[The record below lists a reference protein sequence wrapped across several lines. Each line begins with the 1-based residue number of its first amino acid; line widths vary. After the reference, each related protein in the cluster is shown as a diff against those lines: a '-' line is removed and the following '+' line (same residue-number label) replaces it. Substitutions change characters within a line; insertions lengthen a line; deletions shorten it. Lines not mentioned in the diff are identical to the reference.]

1 MNKLCF
7 LIPLFVFLSCANGF
21 LDVKP
26 SIRQRVPKTLN
37 DYISLLDN
45 TSVMNVSS
53 HALGMIG
60 GDEIFISEPV
70 YNAFP
75 TGANYNYLKRAYVW
89 EENIFEGNEVN
100 LLDWNDGYKRILWAN
115 LALDGIERLTGTE
128 KESPEAAWAKGAAL
142 FHRAFNYYNLAQLF
156 CPVFDPDMNAPK
168 SGLPLR
174 LDPDLTMSVPRSNL
188 QETYER
194 IAEDISDALKL
205 LPDDSENIY
214 RPDKAAA
221 LALLARLQLQMGN
234 YQAAFDNAEQCL
246 ARHGSLLDYDT
257 VNPDQPLPFTSRGI
271 GNPEIIFM
279 SMLTG
284 NMGSYLRMLS
294 VQAVS
299 VNPDL
304 IALYEAGD
312 LRRTLFYGV
321 ADDGSF
327 NYRGSYDGYGRDS
340 YFTGLA
346 TDEVYLILAETA
358 ARLGNIPKALVA
370 LNRLRKHRFLP
381 VEFRPLEISDVEIL
395 LDSIV
400 VERRRELVLRGIRW
414 EDLRRLNKEE
424 RFAETLTRKLGERTF
439 TLEPGSK
446 RYVWPLP
453 LEAVQVGGYEQNIR

>member
-1 MNKLCF
+1 MNRLCF
-7 LIPLFVFLSCANGF
+7 LIPLFVFLSCGNEF

-45 TSVMNVSS
+45 TSVMNVTS

-60 GDEIFISEPV
+60 GDEIFVSEPV

-75 TGANYNYLKRAYVW
+75 TGVNYNYLKRAYIW

-115 LALDGIERLTGTE
+115 LTLDGIERLKGAE
-128 KESPEAAWAKGAAL
+128 KESPKAAWAKGTAL
-142 FHRAFNYYNLAQLF
+142 FYRAFNFYNLAQLF
-156 CPVFDPDMNAPK
+156 CAVFEPDMNAPK

-174 LDPDLTMSVPRSNL
+174 LDPDLTMSVPRSSL
-188 QETYER
+188 RETYEQ
-194 IAEDISDALKL
+194 ITEDISGALQL
-205 LPDDSENIY
+205 LPDETENIY
-214 RPDKAAA
+214 RPNKAAA

-234 YQAAFDNAEQCL
+234 YQEAFDNAEQCIE
-246 ARHGSLLDYDT
+246 RHGSLLDYHV
-257 VNPDQPLPFTSRGI
+257 VNPEQPLPFSSRGI

-284 NMGSYLRMLS
+284 NMGSHLRILA
-294 VQAVS
+294 VQAMS

-312 LRRTLFYGV
+312 LRRTLFFREQG
-321 ADDGSF
+321 DGSF
-327 NYRGSYDGYGRDS
+327 NYRGSYDGYAQDS

-358 ARLGNIPKALVA
+358 VRLGNIPKALEA
-370 LNRLRKHRFLP
+370 LNRLRKYRFLP
-381 VEFRPLEISDVEIL
+381 AEFRPLEISDAEIL

-400 VERRRELVLRGIRW
+400 VERRRELVMRGTRW
-414 EDLRRLNKEE
+414 EDLRRFNKEE
-424 RFAETLTRKLGERTF
+424 RFAETLTRKLGEHTF